1 MYTALLV
8 PPELSAEVSGKG
20 GGGRGGGGK
29 ENGGK
34 GGGGKGSDGRGEKRE
49 KGASTSPPPPPPPPL
64 LTLLHAHKWVL
75 WAHGPERVYT
85 RRGGPWHNPWAPQMR
100 TVERW
105 FGDQTAIGPHPKD

>member
-49 KGASTSPPPPPPPPL
+49 KGASTSPPPPPSLPYYMHTSGYCGRTVPNGCTPVAVVHGT
-64 LTLLHAHKWVL
+64 TLGH
-75 WAHGPERVYT
+75 PRCERW
-85 RRGGPWHNPWAPQMR
+85 RGGL
-100 TVERW
+100 
-105 FGDQTAIGPHPKD
+105 GIKLL

>member
-49 KGASTSPPPPPPPPL
+49 KGASTSPPPPPL